1 MGLPAE
7 FAQQLSPYIAIMI
20 DRNIRKAVIPVAG
33 YGTRFLPASKAQ
45 PKEMFLVVDKPTIQY
60 VVEEAVAAGIK
71 DILMIIS
78 KGKRAI
84 EEHFDPNR
92 ELEAKLEHAGR
103 TLELEEIRRIS
114 SMANIHYI
122 WQRELNGLGDAVSY
136 AKHHVGDEAFALLLG
151 DTIVESNTPV
161 TRQLID
167 IHQRYG
173 ESVVAFEQVTLDKVS
188 RYGIM
193 KGRAIEDRLYQVE
206 DLVEKPAPG
215 SAPSNLAIA
224 GRYLLTP
231 DIFPSLENIPPGK
244 NNEIQLTDA
253 LRMLL
258 QQKPIYGLHF
268 EGNRYD
274 IGNKLDFL
282 KTNVIFGLR
291 HAELGAEFRQFLERL
306 SDTGPDD

>member
-1 MGLPAE
+1 MGLHKPGPPGNPQ
-7 FAQQLSPYIAIMI
+7 FIDTMI
-20 DRNIRKAVIPVAG
+20 NHNIRKAVIPVAG

-45 PKEMFLVVDKPTIQY
+45 AKEMFPVVDKPTIQY
-60 VVEEAVAAGIK
+60 VVEEAVAAGIQ

-84 EEHFDPNR
+84 EEHFAPNH
-92 ELEAKLEHAGR
+92 ELEAELEQAGHA
-103 TLELEEIRRIS
+103 LELQEIRRIS
-114 SMANIHYI
+114 SMANIHYV

-136 AKHHVGDEAFALLLG
+136 AKQHVGDEAFALLLG
-151 DTIVESNTPV
+151 DTIVESKTPV

-173 ESVVAFEQVTLDKVS
+173 EGVVAFEQVAPDKVS

-193 KGRAIEDRLYQVE
+193 KGRLIEDRLYHIE
-206 DLVEKPAPG
+206 DLVEKPAPEA
-215 SAPSNLAIA
+215 APSNLAIA

-231 DIFPSLENIPPGK
+231 DIFATLENIPPGK

-253 LRMLL
+253 LRVLL
-258 QQKPIYGLHF
+258 QQKPMYGLHF
-268 EGNRYD
+268 EGKRYD

-291 HAELGAEFRQFLERL
+291 DAKLGPQFRQFLEQL
-306 SDTGPDD
+306 SETGSND

>member
-1 MGLPAE
+1 
-7 FAQQLSPYIAIMI
+7 MI
-20 DRNIRKAVIPVAG
+20 HHKIRKAVIPVAG

-45 PKEMFLVVDKPTIQY
+45 PKEMFPVVDKPTIQY
-60 VVEEAVAAGIK
+60 VVEEAVAAGIQ

-84 EEHFDPNR
+84 EEHFAPNP
-92 ELEAKLEHAGR
+92 ELEAELEQAGHA
-103 TLELEEIRRIS
+103 LELEEIRRIS

-151 DTIVESNTPV
+151 DTIVESKIPV
-161 TRQLID
+161 TRQLIE

-173 ESVVAFEQVTLDKVS
+173 ESIVALEQVASDKVS

-193 KGRAIEDRLYQVE
+193 KGRLIEDRLYHIE
-206 DLVEKPAPG
+206 DLVEKPAPE

-231 DIFPSLENIPPGK
+231 DIFSTLENIPPGK

-253 LRMLL
+253 MRVLL
-258 QQKPIYGLHF
+258 QQKPMYGLHF
-268 EGNRYD
+268 EGSRYD
-274 IGNKLDFL
+274 MGNKLDFL

-291 HAELGAEFRQFLERL
+291 HAELGPQFRQFLEQL
-306 SDTGPDD
+306 IDTGSND